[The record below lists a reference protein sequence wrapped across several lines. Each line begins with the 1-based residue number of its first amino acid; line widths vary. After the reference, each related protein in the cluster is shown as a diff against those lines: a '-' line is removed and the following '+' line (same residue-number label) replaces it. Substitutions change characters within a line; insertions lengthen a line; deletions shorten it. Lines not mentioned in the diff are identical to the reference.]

1 MKKTFKSKV
10 DKSIVIILIAS
21 FLFSFY
27 ALFTEINQ
35 PDLYSSLLSLLN
47 EPSESR
53 SALLVLTLATVFVVY
68 IFVKVKYQVTDTQI
82 IIHNGLFSKTIAI
95 KDVRKVTHTINL
107 ISAAAL
113 SRKRLVLHYFDKLK
127 GERQI
132 QISPK
137 DRKGFLAA
145 IGMTLSDSL

>member
-10 DKSIVIILIAS
+10 DKSIVVILIAS
-21 FLFSFY
+21 FSFAFFALFS
-27 ALFTEINQ
+27 EINR
-35 PDLYSSLLSLLN
+35 PDLYSSLLFLLN
-47 EPSESR
+47 ESSESR
-53 SALLVLTLATVFVVY
+53 SALLVLMLTTVFVVF

-82 IIHNGLFSKTIAI
+82 IIHNGLFNKTIAI
-95 KDVRKVTHTINL
+95 KDVRKVTHTINV

-113 SRKRLVLHYFDKLK
+113 SRKRLVLHYFDKDQ

-145 IGMTLSDSL
+145 IDKPLSDSL

>member
-1 MKKTFKSKV
+1 MFKSKV
-10 DKSIVIILIAS
+10 DKSIVVILIAS
-21 FLFSFY
+21 FSFAFFALFS
-27 ALFTEINQ
+27 EINR
-35 PDLYSSLLSLLN
+35 PDLYSSLLFLLN
-47 EPSESR
+47 ESSESSESR
-53 SALLVLTLATVFVVY
+53 SALLVLMLTTFFVVF

-82 IIHNGLFSKTIAI
+82 IIHNGLFNKTIAI

-113 SRKRLVLHYFDKLK
+113 SRKRLVLHYFDKDQ

-145 IGMTLSDSL
+145 IDKPLSDSL

>member
-10 DKSIVIILIAS
+10 DKSIVIILVAS

-35 PDLYSSLLSLLN
+35 PDLYSNLLSLLN

-53 SALLVLTLATVFVVY
+53 SALLVLTLTTVFVVY

-95 KDVRKVTHTINL
+95 KEGVYPKEDYKLYRSFRRSIAKYENL
-107 ISAAAL
+107 RI
-113 SRKRLVLHYFDKLK
+113 
-127 GERQI
+127 
-132 QISPK
+132 
-137 DRKGFLAA
+137 A
-145 IGMTLSDSL
+145 IIKK